1 MSATT
6 LPTPA
11 TSTGLRPSPAPQ
23 HLDPYADG
31 DGRFEVV
38 KGVRVEKPMGLIEN
52 LITSVLQGRLEPFSR
67 QNQLGHACVETSFRI
82 PESGNDRK
90 PDVAF
95 VSFQRWAADRP
106 IPRVNAWPIAPD
118 LAVEVISPTDKAFD
132 VMEKVREY
140 FAGGVREVWHIYS
153 NVELVLVFTSPTT
166 VRILTKADELTGDPI
181 VPGFRMAL
189 ADLFPLAEATP

>member
-1 MSATT
+1 MSAAT
-6 LPTPA
+6 LPSPVAPPTPRSSA
-11 TSTGLRPSPAPQ
+11 HP
-23 HLDPYADG
+23 DPYTDG

-38 KGVRVEKPMGLIEN
+38 KGVRVEKPPM
-52 LITSVLQGRLEPFSR
+52 SVFEQKIASLLLGRLEPFCR
-67 QNQLGHACVETSFRI
+67 ENQLGHALVETSFRI
-82 PESGNDRK
+82 PGSGNDRK
-90 PDVAF
+90 PDVAS
-95 VSFQRWAADRP
+95 VSFQRWSATRGT
-106 IPRVNAWPIAPD
+106 PRANAWPIAPD